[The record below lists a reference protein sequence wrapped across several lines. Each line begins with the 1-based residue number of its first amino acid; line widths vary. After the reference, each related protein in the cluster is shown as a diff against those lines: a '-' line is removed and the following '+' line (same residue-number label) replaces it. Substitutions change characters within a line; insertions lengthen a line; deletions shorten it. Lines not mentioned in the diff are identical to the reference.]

1 MPMTTIFKMLMTTMK
16 TGMTMT
22 MTTRMGM
29 TTTMT
34 TRMPMMITMTTTT
47 MPSATARMPAQ

>member
-1 MPMTTIFKMLMTTMK
+1 MPNTTMK
-16 TGMTMT
+16 TGMPMT

-34 TRMPMMITMTTTT
+34 AKMPMMITMTTTT
-47 MPSATARMPAQ
+47 MPLATARMPAQ